1 MKILLAPQIREV
13 DRLSIERE
21 PISSIDLMERA
32 ASNAWIEVK
41 HKLKK
46 KHQEIIFLCGTGN
59 NGGDGLVMARLA
71 HSEGITFS
79 CKVIAPKGEWQGSP
93 DFQTNLKRL
102 YDLGVEVEIY
112 QDFPKPELPKNALIV
127 DALFGT
133 GLTRALEGHYA
144 DWVSWVNQSQSEVI
158 SIDVPSGMVIDV
170 AEHVGPTIQAHC
182 TLSFECVKFAF
193 LFPETGR
200 FCGEIKLI
208 NIGWNKEAVEEQSS
222 DFHFIQQHDIAP
234 LLKPLDTFS
243 YKNTR
248 GHVLISGG
256 SKGMFGAPLLSAK
269 AAFRVGA
276 GLVSVHIP
284 AGGANILQASLPDAL
299 SIVDVNEFQLTDFPS
314 IPKMHSLAIGMGM
327 GRESEDVFKQSLYE
341 FGGPMVID
349 ADALSYLADNLTW
362 ISFLPKGSILTPHP
376 GEMQR
381 LLGINTFTLEDVM
394 AFAQKHVV
402 YVNLKGAYTA
412 LVTPSGK
419 VFFNGTGSPAL
430 SVAGTGDVLSGMIA
444 GFLAQG
450 YATIESALLA
460 NCFHGLAA
468 QAASKKMDATSVT
481 ASDVIEYIGEV
492 VKEVRVMGDWLMR
505 KF

>member
-1 MKILLAPQIREV
+1 MKILLAKQIQEV

-32 ASNAWIEVK
+32 AGNAWNEVK
-41 HKLKK
+41 RRIKST
-46 KHQEIIFLCGTGN
+46 HQNLLFLCGTGN
-59 NGGDGLVMARLA
+59 NGGDGLVMARMA
-71 HSEGITFS
+71 HLEGVPFH
-79 CKVIAPKGEWQGSP
+79 CKIIAPEGEWEGSP
-93 DFQTNLKRL
+93 DFQTNFIRL
-102 YDLGVEVEIY
+102 QELGIQVDIH
-112 QDFPKPELPKNALIV
+112 QNFSNPACTNSTLII

-133 GLTRALEGHYA
+133 GLNRALEGHYA
-144 DWVSWVNQSQSEVI
+144 DWVKWINQSDCDVI
-158 SIDVPSGMVIDV
+158 SIDVPSGMVVDV
-170 AEHVGPTIQAHC
+170 AELLGPTVKAHH

-200 FCGEIKLI
+200 FCGEISLI
-208 NIGWNKEAVEEQSS
+208 DIGWNKEAVEEQDS
-222 DFHFIQQHDIAP
+222 DFHFIQERDLAQ

-276 GLVSVHIP
+276 GLVSVHLP

-299 SIVDVNEFQLTDFPS
+299 SIVDVNEIILTDFPS
-314 IPKMHSLAIGMGM
+314 IPKMNSVAIGMGM
-327 GRESEDVFKQSLYE
+327 GKESEDVFKQSLYE

-349 ADALSYLADNLTW
+349 ADALSYLAENLTW

-376 GEMQR
+376 GEMLK
-381 LLGINTFTLEDVM
+381 LLGSNSFTLEDVIT
-394 AFAQKHVV
+394 FARKHLV

-412 LVTPSGK
+412 LVTPAGK
-419 VFFNGTGSPAL
+419 VFFNGTGTPAL

-450 YATIESALLA
+450 YSTLESALLA
-460 NCFHGLAA
+460 NCLHGLAA
-468 QAASKKMDATSVT
+468 RAACEKMDVTSIT
-481 ASDVIEYIGEV
+481 ASDVIEHIG
-492 VKEVRVMGDWLMR
+492 KAIKKMR
-505 KF
+505 LINEKC